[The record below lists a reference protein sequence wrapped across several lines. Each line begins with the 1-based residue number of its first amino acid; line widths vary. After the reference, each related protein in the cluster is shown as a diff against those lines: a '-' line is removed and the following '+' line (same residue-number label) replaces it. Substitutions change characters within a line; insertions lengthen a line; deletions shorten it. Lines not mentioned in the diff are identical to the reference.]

1 MMMMNMMIT
10 IKIAITLTIF
20 NLGSPDNL
28 QIIKCLTFSESQA
41 REDLNDDDED
51 ENVKL
56 KPSFSFYV
64 DLLPCKIWTS

>member
-1 MMMMNMMIT
+1 M
-10 IKIAITLTIF
+10 TIF
-20 NLGSPDNL
+20 NLGGPDNI

-41 REDLNDDDED
+41 REDLNDNDDED